1 MLMRLLR
8 TVPFALLA
16 VTGATSVRAAEGA
29 AGPDQTICGTA
40 AILAAD
46 PLGPGDS
53 GTWAVLFGTA
63 SFSVSNSPFSQVTG
77 LSPGDNVLQ
86 WTIIGDGPP
95 EIDQMI
101 ITVYDPAATVAFAGP
116 DSALCL
122 PVDTMHLL
130 ATPAV
135 PPAIGSWSSLGI
147 ALIDVFTDP
156 HSPVEFPS
164 GGTVQMIWTVF
175 NGTCG
180 QISDTAVISVQECV
194 IGVDEK
200 AARSGVS
207 LAFYVPSGSV
217 RVQNALRGD
226 AVHVLDQNGRIV
238 VRSSI
243 VAADEQW
250 IQLPDLL
257 PGTYMV
263 RLIAN
268 DRAEVLRFVV
278 DR

>member
-1 MLMRLLR
+1 MRLLQ
-8 TVPFALLA
+8 TVLFALLA
-16 VTGATSVRAAEGA
+16 ATSATSVRAAEGA

-53 GTWAVLFGTA
+53 GTWAVLFGSA

-86 WTIIGDGPP
+86 WTIVGDGPP

-116 DSALCL
+116 DSALCI

-135 PPAIGSWSSLGI
+135 PPAIGSWSSVGI

-156 HSPVEFPS
+156 NSAAEFPS
-164 GGTVQMIWTVF
+164 GGTVQMLWTVF

-194 IGVDEK
+194 IGVEEK
-200 AARSGVS
+200 TRSGVS
-207 LAFYVPSGSV
+207 LVFDVPSGSV

-243 VAADEQW
+243 VAVDEQW
-250 IQLPDLL
+250 IQLPHLL
-257 PGTYMV
+257 PGAYMV